1 MEMNAN
7 EEIGSFASFSE
18 NGREF
23 VFTRFDT
30 PKPWINYAWNQYNFP
45 NKW

>member
-7 EEIGSFASFSE
+7 EEIGSFGAFSE

-23 VFTRFDT
+23 VFTRFDIPAVIERRRT
-30 PKPWINYAWNQYNFP
+30 NLVFDPS
-45 NKW
+45 